1 MIHFVITPWQFLKK
15 TGSVGFVSQELQ
27 ALELSITAEL
37 RLRDSRRNVREAHV
51 GVISTKGSFSR
62 EVTGKGRR
70 NYHHCSTANNK
81 HGQGGCWRRRA
92 TCPPNYHSEPPWEC
106 GNQTPPGTRSPV
118 RSETQRE
125 PEAKVIIAICSS
137 FVINR
142 GKA

>member
-81 HGQGGCWRRRA
+81 HGARWVLEKESHLPPKLSFRA
-92 TCPPNYHSEPPWEC
+92 TLGVWKPDSAMY
-106 GNQTPPGTRSPV
+106 TVTR
-118 RSETQRE
+118 
-125 PEAKVIIAICSS
+125 
-137 FVINR
+137 
-142 GKA
+142 